1 MTQRLPHDHPQ
12 LTLGIGLR
20 DSATFASFLPEGNE
34 PVVQALQ
41 DEAEAVVYL
50 WGPAGSGRTH
60 LLQALCHQA
69 VRRGATPAYLPL
81 RDLVSLSPA
90 MLDGLE
96 ELAVIGIDDVQAIA
110 GRPEWEEAL
119 FHLYNRVRDA
129 GHRLVVSGDAAPHGL
144 GLALPDLVTRL
155 GWGPVFRLAALDD
168 AGKRR
173 ALQLRARG
181 RGMEL
186 PDEVAD
192 YLLRRSP
199 RDMASLFAL
208 LDELDRASLAA
219 QRKLTIPFV
228 RQLVR

>member
-1 MTQRLPHDHPQ
+1 MPHTHPQ

-20 DSATFASFLPEGNE
+20 DSATFASFLSDGNE
-34 PVVQALQ
+34 LVVRALQ
-41 DEAEAVVYL
+41 DEAEAMVYL
-50 WGPAGSGRTH
+50 WGPTGSGRTH

-69 VRRGATPAYLPL
+69 VHRGAPPAYLPL

-90 MLDGLE
+90 MLEGLE
-96 ELAVIGIDDVQAIA
+96 QQAVIGIDDVQAVA
-110 GRPEWEEAL
+110 GTPQWEEAL
-119 FHLYNRVRDA
+119 FHLYNRVRGA

-155 GWGPVFRLAALDD
+155 GWGPVFRLAPLDD

-173 ALQLRARG
+173 ALQLRAQS

-186 PDEVAD
+186 SDEVAA

-208 LDELDRASLAA
+208 LERLDQASLAA

-228 RQLVR
+228 RQLLR

>member
-1 MTQRLPHDHPQ
+1 MSHDHPQ

-20 DSATFASFLPEGNE
+20 DSATFGNFLPDGNE
-34 PVVQALQ
+34 LVVQALQ
-41 DEAEAVVYL
+41 DETETTLYL
-50 WGPAGSGRTH
+50 WGPAGCGRTH

-69 VRRGATPAYLPL
+69 VTRGAAPAYLPL
-81 RDLVSLSPA
+81 RELVALSPA
-90 MLDGLE
+90 MLEGLE
-96 ELAVIGIDDVQAIA
+96 QQAVIGIDDVQAVA

-129 GHRLVVSGDAAPHGL
+129 GHRLVASGEAPPQGL

-155 GWGPVFRLAALDD
+155 GWGPVFRLVALDD

-199 RDMASLFAL
+199 RDMASLFSL
-208 LDELDRASLAA
+208 LDQLDQASLAA